1 MSHGT
6 APENEELPP
15 PTLEEVSPGIFAYVQ
30 LDGSWFLNN
39 AGIIVGDDSAI
50 VIDTLGTEAR
60 SRAFHAAVRRTTDKP
75 VPVLV
80 NTHSH
85 ADHTHGNFLFAPQT
99 AIVAHER
106 CREDVLLSN
115 VAALRRFFPTANF
128 GELPEASPPMVTF
141 AERLNVF
148 AGSLRVE
155 LIFMGPAHTTNDV
168 VAWIPERK
176 VLFSGDLVF
185 NGGTPFAMAG
195 SVAGWLDAIPRLRA
209 LGAETIVPGH
219 GAVCTPGVLNV
230 VEKYLRFIDATA
242 RKGLEAGLAP
252 LELARQTDLGEFAEL
267 TDPERIVGNLHRAYS
282 ELSGAARGAA
292 INVPQA
298 FGDMV
303 AYNGGQPLRCLA

>member
-1 MSHGT
+1 MTHGT
-6 APENEELPP
+6 APETAELPP

-50 VIDTLGTEAR
+50 VVDTLGTEAR
-60 SRAFHAAVRRTTDKP
+60 SRAFHAALRRTTDKP

-99 AIVAHER
+99 AIVAHEL
-106 CREDVLLSN
+106 CREEVL
-115 VAALRRFFPTANF
+115 VASVDALRRSFPTANF
-128 GELPEASPPMVTF
+128 GNLPKTPAPMVTF
-141 AERLNVF
+141 AERLNLF
-148 AGSLRVE
+148 AGGLKVE

-195 SVAGWLDAIPRLRA
+195 SIGGWLDAIPRLRA

-219 GAVCTPGVLNV
+219 GAVCTPAVFDT
-230 VEKYLRFIDATA
+230 VERYLRFIGATA
-242 RKGLEAGLAP
+242 RKGFDGGIAP
-252 LELARQTDLGEFAEL
+252 LELARQTDLGEFAAL

-292 INVPQA
+292 ISVPQA

>member
-6 APENEELPP
+6 ASESAELPP
-15 PTLEEVSPGIFAYVQ
+15 PTLEEVSSGIFAYVQ

-60 SRAFHAAVRRTTDKP
+60 SRAFHAALRKTTDKP

-99 AIVAHER
+99 AIVAHEL
-106 CREDVLLSN
+106 CREEVL
-115 VAALRRFFPTANF
+115 VANLEFLRRRFPTAKF
-128 GELPEASPPMVTF
+128 GNLPKTPAPMVTF
-141 AERLNVF
+141 AERLNLF
-148 AGSLRVE
+148 AGSLKVE

-176 VLFSGDLVF
+176 VLFTGDLAF

-219 GAVCTPGVLNV
+219 GAVCTPDVFDTI
-230 VEKYLRFIDATA
+230 ERYLRFIGATA
-242 RKGLEAGLAP
+242 RKGFDEGVAP
-252 LELARQTDLGEFAEL
+252 LDLARQTDLGEFGTL

-282 ELSGAARGAA
+282 ELSGAVRGAA
-292 INVPQA
+292 INGPQA